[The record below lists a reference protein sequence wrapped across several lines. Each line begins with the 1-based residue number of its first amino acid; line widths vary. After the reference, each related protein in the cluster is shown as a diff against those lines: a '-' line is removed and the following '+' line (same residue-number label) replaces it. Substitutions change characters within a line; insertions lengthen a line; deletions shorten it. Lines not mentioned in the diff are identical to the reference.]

1 MTFDEVYES
10 YCLMLEQPHITIGNK
25 DFDLEV
31 EEYKNNLKGLV
42 TRLRNVLNL
51 ISVPNSIKPDR
62 SHDNFVFDSK
72 EEANKYWKELTSSFI
87 FQNMLKFV
95 FKIDVNELAKMVGK

>member
-51 ISVPNSIKPDR
+51 IPVPNSLKKDR
-62 SHDNFVFDSK
+62 YIGNFVFDNRDQ
-72 EEANKYWKELTSSFI
+72 ANDYWNELRNNFI
-87 FQNMLKFV
+87 FKNMINFMFHISV
-95 FKIDVNELAKMVGK
+95 EEIAKLVGK